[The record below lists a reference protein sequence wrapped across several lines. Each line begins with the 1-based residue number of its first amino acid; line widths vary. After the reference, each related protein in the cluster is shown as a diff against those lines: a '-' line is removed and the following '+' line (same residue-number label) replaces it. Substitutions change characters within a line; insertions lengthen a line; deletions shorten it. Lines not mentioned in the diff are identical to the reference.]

1 MNKAKKTLLV
11 ITISSLVIAACKPAL
26 FKSIKVK
33 AEPEFKLNLGS
44 TEFKSDDFL
53 SAKKISE
60 LSQGNNKFINGRFFK
75 YKKNAE
81 DKDVKFLLHY
91 PITDIDF
98 DMNKNTDVL
107 KKLEEKINKT
117 LENKEFL
124 VPKIDKTKANEA
136 DLSFVN
142 DLIKDMLVI
151 RDKQTTVPEG
161 VSGEATLP
169 DIPVNFG
176 DKIKTIEFADNAEL
190 NIKIEKINA
199 SNNFTLKISK
209 IIFTDES
216 GANELLKREVSTL
229 SDNLSIS
236 LKDVTFK
243 NKMKLKLTLKSSGG
257 TFGNNADIKI
267 KTSIT
272 GDVKKATGLKI
283 DERTENIPEN
293 LLPIEG
299 EFKEAEILHG
309 GINIKQEIP
318 TGWEGISITPQIH
331 TYQENGLNIPL
342 AVGNNDLNG
351 KKINNKKV
359 KISGTVKI
367 KADNAT
373 YVYHKS
379 PKAVFKYKLNIT
391 KFTYVDFIMNKD
403 FNPEY
408 EEKKPVS
415 DDLKKWV
422 KEIKFSALKTEITI
436 NNRLPPGNDITVK
449 ISSNSFGMGES
460 DPAYTKD
467 FPSGQENSKTIEKLN
482 QTVKPG
488 EIPEF
493 DVKVKIGFAGYDK
506 TNNILKINNVIPDE
520 KISLSGSATVTPDWE
535 YAIIKPGQD
544 GILNDKFP
552 KEPGTK
558 MDFSP
563 IRKFLKPEIE
573 IKDVNAYI
581 YANSQVLNK
590 KTSKM
595 QASMYAAYTK
605 SGSIVKEYISG
616 DTVSSQNIEFS
627 DKLPQEF
634 YTHDTEKEYIGD
646 IPKAA
651 IQKDISKIINY
662 APSDLEFF
670 YKFQLDEVKIT
681 KADTD
686 KTKDKKMH
694 VDLILEL
701 PLKLNVASEA
711 EVLKLE
717 NNADILTSASK
728 AEGSPI
734 DEVFSSI
741 NNVKMHVEYK
751 NEIGLQIAAEII
763 LKNQDEKELLT
774 KKLELIKGEGKIDFE
789 INSEDIKKVRGEN
802 NIFSEFRLLLPKGEY
817 AMVNGSSIKMSA
829 SVSSKLKV
837 DKNFD
842 VFK

>member
-11 ITISSLVIAACKPAL
+11 ITISSLIIAACKPAL

-60 LSQGNNKFINGRFFK
+60 LSQGNDKFINGRFFK

-136 DLSFVN
+136 DLSFIN

-151 RDKQTTVPEG
+151 PDKQTTVPEG

-209 IIFTDES
+209 VIFTDES
-216 GANELLKREVSTL
+216 GTNELLKREVSTL

-318 TGWEGISITPQIH
+318 IGWENISITPQIH
-331 TYQENGLNIPL
+331 AEQENGLN
-342 AVGNNDLNG
+342 GTFSTGTNSLNG
-351 KKINNKKV
+351 KKMSNKSVKV
-359 KISGTVKI
+359 NGTVKI

-379 PKAVFKYKLNIT
+379 PKTVFTYNLKIT

-422 KEIKFSALKTEITI
+422 KEIKFSALKTEVTI
-436 NNRLPPGNDITVK
+436 NNRLPFGNNITVT

-460 DPAYTKD
+460 DPAYTKN
-467 FPSGQENSKTIEKLN
+467 FRAEEENSETIEKLN
-482 QTVKPG
+482 QIVKPD
-488 EIPEF
+488 EISEF
-493 DVKVKIGFAGYDK
+493 DVKVKIGFAGYK
-506 TNNILKINNVIPDE
+506 NNIFKIKNVTPGE

-717 NNADILTSASK
+717 NNADILTSTFK

-734 DEVFSSI
+734 DEVFDFVK
-741 NNVKMHVEYK
+741 NVKMQVDYE
-751 NEIGLQIAAEII
+751 NTTGLQIAAEII
-763 LKNQDEKELLT
+763 LKNQDKKELLT

-802 NIFSEFRLLLPKGEY
+802 NIFSEFQLLLPKGEY

>member
-11 ITISSLVIAACKPAL
+11 ITISSLIIAACKPAL

-124 VPKIDKTKANEA
+124 VPKIDKTKSNEV

-151 RDKQTTVPEG
+151 PDKQTTVPEG
-161 VSGEATLP
+161 VSNEATLP
-169 DIPVNFG
+169 DIPINFG

-209 IIFTDES
+209 VIFTDEN
-216 GANELLKREVSTL
+216 GTNELLKREVSTR

-236 LKDVTFK
+236 LKDITFK

-283 DERTENIPEN
+283 DERTENIPKN

-309 GINIKQEIP
+309 DINIKQEIP
-318 TGWEGISITPQIH
+318 TGWEGISITPQIRAE
-331 TYQENGLNIPL
+331 QEKGLNIDL
-342 AVGNNDLNG
+342 AVGNNVLNG

-359 KISGTVKI
+359 NISGTVKI

-379 PKAVFKYKLNIT
+379 PKAVFEYNLNIT

-415 DDLKKWV
+415 DDLKNWV
-422 KEIKFSALKTEITI
+422 KEIKFSALKTEVTI
-436 NNRLPPGNDITVK
+436 NNRLPPENDITVK

-460 DPAYTKD
+460 DPAYTKK
-467 FPSGQENSKTIEKLN
+467 FLAGQEKSKTIEKLN
-482 QTVKPG
+482 QIVKPD
-488 EIPEF
+488 EISEF
-493 DVKVKIGFAGYDK
+493 DVKVKIGFAGYK
-506 TNNILKINNVIPDE
+506 NNIFKIKNVTPGE

-535 YAIIKPGQD
+535 YAIIKPGKT

-552 KEPGTK
+552 KEQGTK

-581 YANSQVLNK
+581 YANSAILK
-590 KTSKM
+590 ERKSKL
-595 QASMYAAYTK
+595 QASMYADYTK

-651 IQKDISKIINY
+651 IEKDISKIIND
-662 APSDLEFF
+662 APSDLKFF

-686 KTKDKKMH
+686 KTEDKKMH

-701 PLKLNVASEA
+701 PIKLNVLSEA

-763 LKNQDEKELLT
+763 LKNQDQKKLLT

-789 INSEDIKKVRGEN
+789 ISNEEVEKVRGEKN
-802 NIFSEFRLLLPKGEY
+802 LFSEFRLLLPKGDY
-817 AMVNGSSIKMSA
+817 KFDDSSIKMSA